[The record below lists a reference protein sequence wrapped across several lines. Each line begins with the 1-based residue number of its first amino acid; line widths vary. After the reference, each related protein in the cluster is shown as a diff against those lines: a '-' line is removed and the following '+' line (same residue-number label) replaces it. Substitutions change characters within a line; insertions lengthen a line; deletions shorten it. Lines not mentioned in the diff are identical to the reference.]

1 MGETIVMPLHDP
13 RRAVLEADGWS
24 IAARSFGAQ
33 LDAARVDRRG
43 LQQLVA
49 EAEGSSSLRELTAA
63 DIDAMLTLDA
73 ATVDDY
79 PGSAA
84 TRHEPL
90 DPRRATLSASRRAF
104 GVFLPAGEL
113 VAMTFLDVEGV
124 TAETDFTVVR
134 RDQRGRGLGVAVKAC
149 SLLALLSDGV
159 DRFRTGGSAD
169 NAAILRANDAVGYVR
184 DEEWVTLERGAR

>member
-1 MGETIVMPLHDP
+1 MPLQDP
-13 RRAVLEADGWS
+13 RRAVLEEDGWS

-33 LDAARVDRRG
+33 LDAVRVDRRR
-43 LQQLVA
+43 LQQLVT
-49 EAEGSSSLRELTAA
+49 EAEGASSLRELTAA
-63 DIDAMLTLDA
+63 DIDAVLVLDA
-73 ATVDDY
+73 ATTDDY

-90 DPRRATLSASRRAF
+90 DLSRVTLSASRRAF
-104 GVFLPAGEL
+104 GVFMPAGEL
-113 VAMTFLDVEGV
+113 VAMTFIDVKGV
-124 TAETDFTVVR
+124 AAETDFTVVR

-149 SLLALLSDGV
+149 SILSLLSDGV